1 LPYFPIAEALATK
14 IDDRALFS
22 GVFHNLLDVHLAESE
37 AELREKIGDRGY
49 YTGDFEI
56 SALKE
61 ISSVGNSTRNPLV
74 VAAASAISKEFA
86 RLPDSLAIKYATTLL
101 KAEKEFHKKFHSQLS
116 KLPTPANPATPGKK
130 HLTDTSYWTTTEN
143 VKELLPNLRDKLK
156 KLTESAGKKSEL
168 ADFLGAPLA
177 SVSRWLSGD
186 REPGGEITLKLL
198 KWVEKQERK

>member
-1 LPYFPIAEALATK
+1 MPKALTIRSFLPQCEIDICHRFRQVRIEQGLDQRELAERLEISRSRIASYEYAKAPLRYGIANKFCTLFHVNQRWLATGELPPLPYFPIAEALATK

-74 VAAASAISKEFA
+74 VA
-86 RLPDSLAIKYATTLL
+86 
-101 KAEKEFHKKFHSQLS
+101 
-116 KLPTPANPATPGKK
+116 
-130 HLTDTSYWTTTEN
+130 
-143 VKELLPNLRDKLK
+143 
-156 KLTESAGKKSEL
+156 
-168 ADFLGAPLA
+168 
-177 SVSRWLSGD
+177 
-186 REPGGEITLKLL
+186 
-198 KWVEKQERK
+198 